1 MKLPKLTK
9 TNIATAIL
17 VVIIPGAI
25 YAGLAYLFVK
35 GVIKN
40 VKKTSIKKNKNQ
52 KVDKPTAR
60 KCRRHSS
67 RTRQR

>member
-1 MKLPKLTK
+1 MKFPNKKQIGMLALC
-9 TNIATAIL
+9 IL
-17 VVIIPGAI
+17 IPGAI
-25 YAGLAYLFVK
+25 YAGMAYLFIK